1 MPRISSEENVMNLFN
16 IQNFHEWKFM
26 KNLMNG
32 ENRFNLIEWLQEEEK
47 QKSSFEYFLH

>member
-16 IQNFHEWKFM
+16 IQKFM

-32 ENRFNLIEWLQEEEK
+32 ENRLNLIEWLQEEEK